1 MGRDVAARDSVERD
15 VAERD
20 EAERDEAERDDAERE
35 PDERPVV
42 ECERVPR
49 RVDSLELTVRPPQSS
64 LSDRTHPMVIHL
76 PQQHRHPLCRPWQ
89 QLLLQWLQEH

>member
-1 MGRDVAARDSVERD
+1 MGREVAARDSVERD

-20 EAERDEAERDDAERE
+20 EAEREL
-35 PDERPVV
+35 DERPVV

-49 RVDSLELTVRPPQSS
+49 RVDSLELTVHRPQSS
-64 LSDRTHPMVIHL
+64 LSGQTRPMVTHL

-89 QLLLQWLQEH
+89 QLLRQLLQEY

>member
-1 MGRDVAARDSVERD
+1 MGRE

-20 EAERDEAERDDAERE
+20 SVERDEAERDDAARE

-49 RVDSLELTVRPPQSS
+49 RVDSLELTVHRPQSS
-64 LSDRTHPMVIHL
+64 LSGQTRPMVTHL
-76 PQQHRHPLCRPWQ
+76 PQQHRHPLCRPWLQLLQ
-89 QLLLQWLQEH
+89 QLLQEY